1 MTKKSRIASLIDMDD
16 EMVFKA
22 LADASRRTLLDAL
35 FERDGQTLSE
45 LQAHLTT
52 MTRFGVMK
60 HLQVLEDAGLVTTRK
75 VGREK
80 FHYLNPVPIQL
91 AYDRW
96 VSKYAQ
102 PWSQALTGFKF
113 AVEGEIM
120 NAQPTHVYSIVIAS
134 TPERIWQ
141 ALTDGS
147 MSEKYYFGT
156 RVQSTWQAGAP
167 YQYIDTQ
174 GGVVA
179 SGEAMITGDVIES
192 DPPRK
197 LVTTFI
203 PLWGDGLRNA
213 PSRVTFEIEPRGAV
227 CKLTLTHEDL
237 GTGHV
242 GAGIIDGWTTILSG
256 MKTLL
261 ETNSVLSLSTAQA

>member
-1 MTKKSRIASLIDMDD
+1 MDD

-35 FERDGQTLSE
+35 FTRDGQSLSE
-45 LQAHLTT
+45 LQTHLTT

-75 VGREK
+75 AGREK

-113 AVEGEIM
+113 AIEEQIM
-120 NAQPTHVYSIVIAS
+120 NAQPTHVYSIYIHS

-156 RVQSTWQAGAP
+156 RVQSTWKAGDT
-167 YQYIDTQ
+167 YEYIDTH
-174 GGVVA
+174 GGMVT
-179 SGEAMITGDVIES
+179 SGAPMLKGDVIES

-197 LVTTFI
+197 LVTTFV
-203 PLWGDGLRNA
+203 PLWEGMSPS
-213 PSRVTFEIEPRGAV
+213 PSRVTFEIEPRGAA
-227 CKLTLTHEDL
+227 CKLTLTHEDMCS
-237 GTGHV
+237 GHV
-242 GAGIIDGWTTILSG
+242 AAGVIDGWATILSG

-261 ETNSVLSLSTAQA
+261 ETGDMLVMA

>member
-1 MTKKSRIASLIDMDD
+1 MHMDD

-22 LADASRRTLLDAL
+22 LADASRRRLLDVL
-35 FERDGQTLSE
+35 FERDGRTLSE

-80 FHYLNPVPIQL
+80 FHYLNPVPIQQ

-102 PWSQALTGFKF
+102 PWSQALSGLKF
-113 AVEGEIM
+113 TLEGNTM
-120 NAQPTHVYSIVIAS
+120 SAANTHIYSIFIRS

-141 ALTDGS
+141 ALTDGK
-147 MSEKYYFGT
+147 MSEQYYFGT
-156 RVQSTWQAGAP
+156 RVESTWKPGAS
-167 YQYIDTQ
+167 YQYIDTA
-174 GGVVA
+174 GGMVE
-179 SGEAMITGDVIES
+179 SGAPMLKGDVLEA

-197 LVTTFI
+197 LVTTFV
-203 PLWGDGLRNA
+203 PLWMGDNPGA
-213 PSRVTFEIEPRGAV
+213 SKVTFEIEPRGDA

-237 GTGHV
+237 GSGHLE
-242 GAGIIDGWTTILSG
+242 AGVIDGWATILSS
-256 MKTLL
+256 MKSLI
-261 ETNSVLSLSTAQA
+261 ETGEPLVVAQAEM

>member
-1 MTKKSRIASLIDMDD
+1 MDD
-16 EMVFKA
+16 EMIFKA
-22 LADASRRTLLDAL
+22 LADASRRRLLDVL
-35 FERDGQTLSE
+35 FERDGQTLSQ

-60 HLQVLEDAGLVTTRK
+60 HLQVLEDCGLVTTHK

-80 FHYLNPVPIQL
+80 FHYLNPVPIQQ

-113 AVEGEIM
+113 SLESSTMSAA
-120 NAQPTHVYSIVIAS
+120 NTHVYSIFIRS

-141 ALTDGS
+141 ALTDGN
-147 MSEKYYFGT
+147 MTEKYYYDT
-156 RVQSTWQAGAP
+156 RVESSWKPGATYQYVATSDGAVANGAP
-167 YQYIDTQ
+167 
-174 GGVVA
+174 
-179 SGEAMITGDVIES
+179 MLKGDVVEA

-197 LVTTFI
+197 LVTTFV
-203 PLWGDGLRNA
+203 PVWMGENPGA
-213 PSRVTFEIEPRGAV
+213 SKVTFEIERLGDA

-242 GAGIIDGWTTILSG
+242 AAGVIDGWATILSS
-256 MKTLL
+256 MKSLI
-261 ETNSVLSLSTAQA
+261 ETGEPLVVAQAAM